1 MKRSLTVKNIILII
15 VLGLAGQL
23 CWNMENQWFNT
34 YVYAKIG
41 PYPGIVTCML
51 IFSALATSF
60 STFLFGTFTDRIGK
74 RKPFLCIGYIVWGI
88 TTFIFGITDY
98 LKGFAPLWFV
108 STMVVVAD
116 CVMSF
121 FGSMGN
127 DCAYSA
133 WTTDILNE
141 ENKGFIGTS
150 IAVMPIVG
158 TIIGTLLGGIIINL
172 LGYHIF
178 FAIMGGIVS
187 LIGIICI
194 FTMKDEPN
202 IKTNKNGSFW
212 KQFFS
217 NFNFKEFIKNHEL
230 VLVFIVLSIYFI
242 GFNCFFAHIGN
253 LFIYN
258 YNFKESDFGIIEGG
272 ALMISIV
279 ICLFF
284 GKLLSKHIAPK
295 LTLISI
301 IIEVLGLITLTILSF
316 NNLFDSNNIFSINN
330 LPLFIGMIVVGV
342 GYILFMQVIM
352 IWAKELYPEDKRG
365 QIEGVKIIFFV
376 LIPMIFGSL
385 ISNALINLF
394 GKETQINYGYGLV
407 TGKAPNHILFIA
419 GAIIIALSL
428 IPLYFVNKKYKERI
442 KNNTKEN

>member
-1 MKRSLTVKNIILII
+1 MKKSLTIKNIILII
-15 VLGLAGQL
+15 VLGFAGQL

-51 IFSALATSF
+51 IFSALATAF
-60 STFLFGTFTDRIGK
+60 STFLFGTLTDRIGK

-88 TTFIFGITDY
+88 TTFIFGVTDA
-98 LKGFAPLWFV
+98 LKGFSPLWFV

-133 WTTDILNE
+133 WTTDLLNE

-158 TIIGTLLGGIIINL
+158 TIVGTLLGGIIISSF
-172 LGYHIF
+172 GYHIF
-178 FAIMGGIVS
+178 FAIMGGVVS

-194 FTMKDEPN
+194 FTMKDVDN
-202 IKTNKNGSFW
+202 IKINKNGSFW

-217 NFNFKEFIKNHEL
+217 NFNFKEFIKNREL
-230 VLVFIVLSIYFI
+230 VLVFIILSIFFI

-258 YNFKESDFGIIEGG
+258 YNFKESDFGIVEGA
-272 ALMISIV
+272 ALIVSII

-284 GKLLSKHIAPK
+284 GKLLNKNIAPK

-301 IIEVLGLITLTILSF
+301 ITEVCGLIFLTILSF
-316 NNLFDSNNIFSINN
+316 NNLFNGSNVFSIDN
-330 LPLFIGMIVVGV
+330 LALFIGMVIVGV
-342 GYILFMQVIM
+342 GYILFMQVVM

-385 ISNALINLF
+385 ISNVLINLL
-394 GKETQINYGYGLV
+394 GKETIIDYGYGPV
-407 TGKAPNHILFIA
+407 SGKAPNHYLFIA
-419 GAIIIALSL
+419 AAIVIILAI
-428 IPLYFVNKKYKERI
+428 IPLYYVNKIYKERI
-442 KNNTKEN
+442 KK

>member
-1 MKRSLTVKNIILII
+1 MKKSLTVKNIILII
-15 VLGLAGQL
+15 VLGFAGQL

-41 PYPGIVTCML
+41 PYPEIVTCML
-51 IFSALATSF
+51 IFSALATAF
-60 STFLFGTFTDRIGK
+60 STFLFGTLTDRIGK

-88 TTFIFGITDY
+88 TTFIFGVTDA
-98 LKGFAPLWFV
+98 LKEFSPLWFV
-108 STMVVVAD
+108 ATMVVVAD

-133 WTTDILNE
+133 WTTDLLNE

-158 TIIGTLLGGIIINL
+158 TIVGTLLGGILISSF
-172 LGYHIF
+172 GYHIF

-194 FTMKDEPN
+194 FTMKDVDN
-202 IKTNKNGSFW
+202 IKINKNGSFW

-217 NFNFKEFIKNHEL
+217 NFNFKEFIKNREL
-230 VLVFIVLSIYFI
+230 VLVFIILSIFFI
-242 GFNCFFAHIGN
+242 GFNCFFTHIGN

-258 YNFKESDFGIIEGG
+258 YNFKESDFGVIEGA
-272 ALMISIV
+272 ALIVSII

-284 GKLLSKHIAPK
+284 GKLLNKNIAPK

-301 IIEVLGLITLTILSF
+301 ITEVCGLVFLTILSF
-316 NNLFDSNNIFSINN
+316 NNLFNGSNVFSIDN
-330 LPLFIGMIVVGV
+330 LALFIGMVIVGV

-352 IWAKELYPEDKRG
+352 IWAKDLYPDDKRG

-385 ISNALINLF
+385 ISNILINLL
-394 GKETQINYGYGLV
+394 GKETQIDYGYGPV
-407 TGKAPNHILFIA
+407 SGKAPNHYLFIA
-419 GAIIIALSL
+419 ATIIIILAI
-428 IPLYFVNKKYKERI
+428 IPLYYVNKIYKERI
-442 KNNTKEN
+442 KK

>member
-1 MKRSLTVKNIILII
+1 MKKSLTIKNIILII
-15 VLGLAGQL
+15 VLGFAGQL

-51 IFSALATSF
+51 IFSALATAF
-60 STFLFGTFTDRIGK
+60 STFLFGTLTDRIGK

-88 TTFIFGITDY
+88 TTFIFGVTDA
-98 LKGFAPLWFV
+98 LKGFSPLWFV

-133 WTTDILNE
+133 WTTDLLNE

-158 TIIGTLLGGIIINL
+158 TIVGTLLGGIIISSF
-172 LGYHIF
+172 GYHMF

-194 FTMKDEPN
+194 FTMKDVDN
-202 IKTNKNGSFW
+202 IKINKNGSFW

-217 NFNFKEFIKNHEL
+217 NFNFKEFIKNREL
-230 VLVFIVLSIYFI
+230 VLVFIILSIFFI

-258 YNFKESDFGIIEGG
+258 YNFKESDFGIVEGA
-272 ALMISIV
+272 ALIVSII

-284 GKLLSKHIAPK
+284 GKLLNKNIAPK

-301 IIEVLGLITLTILSF
+301 ITEVCGLIFLTILSF
-316 NNLFDSNNIFSINN
+316 NNLFNGSNVFSIDN
-330 LPLFIGMIVVGV
+330 LALFIGMVIVGV
-342 GYILFMQVIM
+342 GYILFMQVVM

-385 ISNALINLF
+385 ISNVLINLL
-394 GKETQINYGYGLV
+394 GKETIIDYGYGPV
-407 TGKAPNHILFIA
+407 SGKAPNHYLFIA
-419 GAIIIALSL
+419 AAIVIILAI
-428 IPLYFVNKKYKERI
+428 IPLYYVNKIYKERI
-442 KNNTKEN
+442 KK